1 MDRDAEV
8 GLGMFVVV
16 VIFLISFGMGDCGF
30 KVVVDSEGGI
40 VTNDNDSIGV
50 NSSENGCTRRRALT
64 R

>member
-16 VIFLISFGMGDCGF
+16 VIFISFGMGDCGF

-50 NSSENGCTRRRALT
+50 DSGENGCTRRRALAQ
-64 R
+64 